1 MRATRALA
9 AGLLAAACA
18 TAAPP
23 APSPAPGPPA
33 PELQGYRAKTPQG
46 VDLVFD
52 PKLQLFAV
60 PGSPATYW
68 LDGRYFRRTSSGVD
82 CAAKLEGP
90 WAPCPAGELP
100 ERLR

>member
-1 MRATRALA
+1 VRRALA
-9 AGLLAAACA
+9 AGLLFAACA
-18 TAAPP
+18 TAPLP
-23 APSPAPGPPA
+23 TPRSPA

-52 PKLQLFAV
+52 SKLQLFAV
-60 PGSPATYW
+60 PASPGAYW
-68 LDGRYFRRTSSGVD
+68 LDGRYFRRTGSSVD
-82 CAAKLEGP
+82 CAARLEGP

>member
-1 MRATRALA
+1 MKRAARRGALA
-9 AGLLAAACA
+9 CRVRDRPTAC
-18 TAAPP
+18 
-23 APSPAPGPPA
+23 GPRRSRGR
-33 PELQGYRAKTPQG
+33 ETGGYRAKTPQG

-60 PGSPATYW
+60 PAAAGTYW

-82 CAAKLEGP
+82 CATKLEGP
-90 WAPCPAGELP
+90 WAACPAAELP